1 MTPTWYEKRINAKHP
16 ELGSIFRR
24 ADVAKKWSAFFV
36 RRIHY
41 CNNVA
46 CLYPGKRACTRRLTR
61 HTIMEQVEY
70 DIVSGGLVR
79 YFAFV
84 GRKLCVDLQSEH

>member
-1 MTPTWYEKRINAKHP
+1 MTPTRYEEQINEKHP
-16 ELGSIFRR
+16 ESGSISRR

-46 CLYPGKRACTRRLTR
+46 CLYPGKRACTRHLTR
-61 HTIMEQVEY
+61 HTVMEQVKN

-84 GRKLCVDLQSEH
+84 GRKLCVVLQSEH